1 MTKQL
6 RDGGSSLTRP
16 PRSPTAP
23 PPTAAGGGHWESEN
37 DAEVAREVEEAIG
50 RLRDGLLDT
59 AIPMLRRIWDPLQA
73 AIKNNDRLAL
83 ATYASSYRM
92 RAAWALSEA
101 LAELHASD
109 ERRES
114 GFATPR
120 RDIME
125 EVDLNPISTPMN
137 AISTPFQRQ

>member
-1 MTKQL
+1 
-6 RDGGSSLTRP
+6 
-16 PRSPTAP
+16 
-23 PPTAAGGGHWESEN
+23 
-37 DAEVAREVEEAIG
+37 
-50 RLRDGLLDT
+50 
-59 AIPMLRRIWDPLQA
+59 MLRRIWDPLQA

-137 AISTPFQRQ
+137 AISTPFQRHFNANEPHFNAISTPFEPPTPFQRHFNPISTPFQPHFHPI